1 LRIILNHFYK
11 KKGNHM
17 ALIMVSTAVM
27 IFSVVIGVFVA
38 LMLGKNQNTRPN
50 RIQALEERVEALEK
64 KLEDDRYY

>member
-1 LRIILNHFYK
+1 
-11 KKGNHM
+11 M